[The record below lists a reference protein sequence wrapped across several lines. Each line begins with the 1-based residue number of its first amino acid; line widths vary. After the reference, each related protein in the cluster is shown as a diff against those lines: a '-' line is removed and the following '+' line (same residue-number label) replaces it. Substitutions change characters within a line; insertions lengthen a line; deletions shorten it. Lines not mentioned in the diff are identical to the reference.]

1 MGKASRLKKLR
12 KSLLSIPELQQS
24 NGVMMN
30 VQGSVTEDF
39 RKADQKYFREHP
51 QETSYIRPAFPGEFP
66 QLPNVTKVQ
75 VRQVEEGFR
84 TRMPIA

>member
-39 RKADQKYFREHP
+39 RKADQKYFG
-51 QETSYIRPAFPGEFP
+51 S
-66 QLPNVTKVQ
+66 L
-75 VRQVEEGFR
+75 
-84 TRMPIA
+84 